1 MSATIKD
8 VARLAGVSI
17 KTVSNVLND
26 YPHLTL
32 ETKGKVER
40 ALAELDYRPNLA
52 ARNLRRGRTGMIA
65 LALPTFVSPYFAEL
79 ADLIAR
85 EAAGH
90 DLTVLIEATDG
101 DLQRE
106 RNVAEGFHS
115 RFLDGVILQ
124 PWSVSD
130 RFLRARTDQTPLVLL
145 GEGRVRTADGVAV
158 DSRAVAT
165 AAVDQLLGLG
175 RRRIG
180 VIGSPQQG
188 AAGRQRLE
196 PTRRYAGYRAALE
209 AAGLAY
215 DETLIS
221 TVDGDHTPER
231 TADAVADLLARVADV
246 DAIFCFNDR
255 LGVATIRALTSRGV
269 RVPDDVA
276 VIGIDD
282 IEAARTITPTLSTIA
297 PDKAEI
303 ARAAVRMLT
312 ERIGGATEPARHVT
326 AGFTVITRESTGA
339 DQST

>member
-26 YPHLTL
+26 YPHLTA
-32 ETKGKVER
+32 ETRGKVER
-40 ALAELDYRPNLA
+40 ALAELNYRPNLA
-52 ARNLRRGRTGMIA
+52 ARNLRRGRTGVIA
-65 LALPTFVSPYFAEL
+65 LALPTFGSPYFAEL

-85 EAAGH
+85 EAAQH
-90 DLTVLIEATDG
+90 ELTVLIDATDG

-130 RFLRARTDQTPLVLL
+130 AFLRARSDQTPLVLL
-145 GEGRVRTADGVAV
+145 GEGKVRTADSVAV

-165 AAVDQLLGLG
+165 AAVDHLLGLG

-188 AAGRQRLE
+188 AGRQRLE

-215 DETLIS
+215 EETLIS

-231 TADAVADLLARVADV
+231 TADAVASLLDRAPDI
-246 DAIFCFNDR
+246 DALFCFNDR
-255 LGVATIRALTSRGV
+255 LGVATIRALTTRGV
-269 RVPDDVA
+269 RIPDDVA

-282 IEAARTITPTLSTIA
+282 IEAARTVTPTLSTIA

-312 ERIGGATEPARHVT
+312 ERIAGATEPARHLTVD
-326 AGFTVITRESTGA
+326 FTVIGRESTGRA
-339 DQST
+339 D